1 MNTTNYILELFI
13 AGVSTIIWVILLL
26 FAFWGD
32 PILTYYKLLG
42 ETDKLLLAFVAAP
55 IIYVFGVIVDRLVDS
70 FFDIYNNKSLRE
82 KYFLSE
88 EEYRTARSKIYLQSD
103 SLTNL
108 FEYGRVRIRICR
120 NWIFNGS
127 LILISGAIF
136 IINLNGI
143 PSLIKIKVAGFF
155 VIFMIGSIASAFVAW
170 RDLNIKEFNFLKIQ
184 SEILDYEEKV
194 YQ

>member
-13 AGVSTIIWVILLL
+13 AGVSTVIWLALLSL
-26 FAFWGD
+26 AMWAES
-32 PILTYYKLLG
+32 ILTFYRFLG
-42 ETDKLLLAFVAAP
+42 ETDKLLIAFLTAP

-70 FFDIYNNKSLRE
+70 LFDIYNNKSLRE
-82 KYFLSE
+82 KYFSSE
-88 EEYRTARSKIYLQSD
+88 EEYRIARSKVYLKSE

-127 LILISGAIF
+127 LILLSGLTF
-136 IINLNGI
+136 IINLNEVTST
-143 PSLIKIKVAGFF
+143 SLIKIAVFF
-155 VIFMIGSIASAFVAW
+155 GVIMLGSIGSAFIAW

-184 SEILDYEEKV
+184 SEILVK
-194 YQ
+194 Q